1 VPAHDLTAYEGIP
14 GLAARAASA
23 VS

>member
-1 VPAHDLTAYEGIP
+1 VPAHDLSAYEGIP
-14 GLAARAASA
+14 GLAARAASS